1 MPEPLFVG
9 IDPGNTSAV
18 AAVNLDGEL
27 ELLESDRELPRHEII
42 RMIIDTGKPVVV
54 ACDTGKM
61 PSTVEKI
68 ASSLGAYRFE
78 PEEDLSRQRKEE
90 LGRGENSHEKD
101 AAASALHA
109 YKSMRRKVK
118 KIKEFQQQSGEDL
131 AEVADSYF
139 SHDLSSIKHKA
150 SS

>member
-27 ELLESDRELPRHEII
+27 RLLESDRELPRHEII

-68 ASSLGAYRFE
+68 ASSLGAEKFE
-78 PEEDLSRQRKEE
+78 PEEDLERQRKED
-90 LGRGENSHEKD
+90 LGEGENSHEKD
-101 AAASALHA
+101 AAASAFHA
-109 YKSMRRKVK
+109 YNSMRREVK
-118 KIKEFQQQSGEDL
+118 KIKKFQSETDKEL
-131 AEVADSYF
+131 DEVAESYF
-139 SHDLSSIKHKA
+139 SRDFSRMKQKN
-150 SS
+150 